1 MFRPHVA
8 EGGAGIVRRRM
19 DLITATADH
28 VRAQCEGESSG
39 HDWWHIHRVWRSAHA
54 LCDEETGADRTV
66 VELAA
71 LLHDIADAKFHDGD
85 ETIGATTAAAWLRS
99 LGAPEE
105 TVERVAEIVANVSYK
120 GAGVADKVT
129 SLEQRIVQDADRLDA
144 IGAIGIGRAF
154 AYGGW
159 DNRQMH
165 VPGEEPVLHATT
177 EAYRAAKGTT
187 VNHFHE
193 KLLLLGD
200 RMTTD
205 AGRRLAAERIAYMEA
220 FLERFHA
227 EWEGRA

>member
-1 MFRPHVA
+1 
-8 EGGAGIVRRRM
+8 M
-19 DLITATADH
+19 DLITVTAEH
-28 VRAQCEGESSG
+28 VRAQCAGESSG
-39 HDWWHIHRVWRSAHA
+39 HDWWHIHRVWKSAQM
-54 LCDEETGADRTV
+54 LCAGEPGANRTV

-85 ETIGATTAAAWLRS
+85 ETIGARTAAAWLRDR
-99 LGAPEE
+99 GAPEDIV
-105 TVERVAEIVANVSYK
+105 TRVAEIVANVSYK
-120 GAGVADKVT
+120 GAGIADKVT
-129 SLEQRIVQDADRLDA
+129 SLEQRVVQDADRLDA

-165 VPGEEPVLHATT
+165 DPDEPPVLHETI

-193 KLLLLGD
+193 KLLLLGE

-205 AGRRLAAERIAYMEA
+205 TGRRIATERIAYMED
-220 FLERFHA
+220 FLTRFHA
-227 EWEGRA
+227 EWNGDA